1 MVSGFV
7 ISQSLASRT
16 PASLGAMLLD
26 FYRRRVLRL
35 LPALLVMLMATFVL
49 SALFIPARGATSS
62 STRPAGPRWSA

>member
-1 MVSGFV
+1 
-7 ISQSLASRT
+7 
-16 PASLGAMLLD
+16 MLLD

-62 STRPAGPRWSA
+62 STRPAGPR